1 MNPAYF
7 SHNNVGRS
15 DSTIGWVGFPI
26 SRQITHCSYVDMWTD
41 GWRDGRTDG
50 RMDGWMDGWMV
61 DGYMHM
67 IDRLIDRVID
77 WLVAVRKV
85 GHAPG
90 GGSSLGKCD
99 SFVTW
104 GGWG

>member
-15 DSTIGWVGFPI
+15 DSTIGCVGFPI
-26 SRQITHCSYVDMWTD
+26 SRQITHCSYVGRQMDGGMDGLTD
-41 GWRDGRTDG
+41 GWIDGWIDG
-50 RMDGWMDGWMV
+50 SMDGWMDGWMV

-90 GGSSLGKCD
+90 GGSSL
-99 SFVTW
+99 
-104 GGWG
+104 